1 MNNKKT
7 IMTVSA
13 LFILIFHL
21 WINITKSINE
31 LYIRQLLVVGVD
43 MFFFLSCYS
52 IGKREIK
59 YKEFIKNRI
68 LDIYIKFIIL
78 SVIYYLYKGFDL
90 LEFIKTI
97 LGINLFI
104 KGGGSFLW
112 FIPGIMIVY
121 LLLPLYKKID
131 NKIYVPI
138 ITIFIYLLVCILI
151 SYNTYYDEIFILFNR
166 IPIMLIAYYMGK
178 YNVINY
184 LDDKK
189 YWLIT
194 ILLLTIG
201 FAISY
206 ISIVNRIKLE
216 WFYDIYY
223 LIYIPFVLGLI
234 MLLDKIKDNKLTNLL
249 GSITLELYGLQ
260 MIFGYKIVNMI
271 YLHFNNALL
280 TNVLVIIVMVILS
293 IILKYIF
300 DIKKMI
306 IK

>member
-52 IGKREIK
+52 IGKRKIK

-138 ITIFIYLLVCILI
+138 ITIFIYLSVCILI

>member
-68 LDIYIKFIIL
+68 LDI
-78 SVIYYLYKGFDL
+78 
-90 LEFIKTI
+90 
-97 LGINLFI
+97 NLFI

-138 ITIFIYLLVCILI
+138 ITIFIYLSVCILI

-280 TNVLVIIVMVILS
+280 TNVLVIIVMFILS

-300 DIKKMI
+300 DIKNKIYHNLPI
-306 IK
+306 ITLLI